1 MPLCE
6 PQASSALPPR
16 IMHHRYRSIL
26 DDMVTGASQ
35 SPAKIHVLIVEIKL
49 LIESPDLREHFPS
62 HEKKHAC
69 QPVGINHTRRCVRIC
84 AVMPAEGL
92 GRETENGREPAGTVF
107 GCSIRTD
114 NLRGAQR
121 RRLVIERPQQD
132 RKGISLKSNIR
143 IENTNKRRR
152 CAGQRSVVVGYISR
166 AGLRFYE
173 PRVFDPWGKPRP
185 REYSA

>member
-1 MPLCE
+1 MPLGE

-16 IMHHRYRSIL
+16 IMHHRDRSIL

-35 SPAKIHVLIVEIKL
+35 SPAKVYVLIVEIKL
-49 LIESPDLREHFPS
+49 LIESANLREHFTS

-69 QPVGINHTRRCVRIC
+69 QPAGVKQTRRCVGIC

-92 GRETENGREPAGTVF
+92 GRETENGRKTTGTVF

-121 RRLVIERPQQD
+121 RRLVIERPHQD
-132 RKGISLKSNIR
+132 RKGISLKADR
-143 IENTNKRRR
+143 IENTNKRRVR
-152 CAGQRSVVVGYISR
+152 VSQCRVVVRSVAAR
-166 AGLRFYE
+166 ASFLRT
-173 PRVFDPWGKPRP
+173 
-185 REYSA
+185 